1 MIVIGFTVVV
11 VEMVIEVGNCKLKVM
26 EIENF
31 LICGMLKLCPLSKC
45 AVVLHVF
52 IHVAQQHIVYFMV
65 VIAFISGGGS
75 ALLSHKPV

>member
-45 AVVLHVF
+45 AVVLHVLC
-52 IHVAQQHIVYFMV
+52 YMY
-65 VIAFISGGGS
+65 
-75 ALLSHKPV
+75 LYM